1 MTSRHPGLTC
11 DRQALGVTALGA
23 KAIVRRA
30 EVGPGVLCSQSNT
43 EGVPSCRGGRAAPQ
57 GHVSA
62 IKLVQDAGRT
72 SLGLTGKHQP
82 VSLHSSGSGRA
93 EGEDRTRHGDG
104 DREGHRLAAPDTQ
117 AVVCGAE
124 VGPGV
129 LCLQIELEGRRF
141 PKSDLRLPENH
152 FFMKKLVLDRVR
164 ACLGFTG
171 KCQPVSFD
179 SLGAGRVR
187 TGSWSFWL
195 LLRTLEDTVFA
206 SHQ

>member
-1 MTSRHPGLTC
+1 MLLTGLGTDHPGLT
-11 DRQALGVTALGA
+11 
-23 KAIVRRA
+23 
-30 EVGPGVLCSQSNT
+30 
-43 EGVPSCRGGRAAPQ
+43 
-57 GHVSA
+57 
-62 IKLVQDAGRT
+62 
-72 SLGLTGKHQP
+72 
-82 VSLHSSGSGRA
+82 
-93 EGEDRTRHGDG
+93 G

-171 KCQPVSFD
+171 KRQPVSFD
-179 SLGAGRVR
+179 SLGAGRAEGEAR
-187 TGSWSFWL
+187 RRHG
-195 LLRTLEDTVFA
+195 D
-206 SHQ
+206 